1 MWLERGDPVFTDI
14 FVRSLRER
22 RTSLQLLPFNQSPRL
37 SSFVRGRWMGAPRSS
52 LFCFFFTLFIMA
64 KIVLR
69 KLKIGKIGNPI
80 GRNVSVEFVLSC
92 GSQPFKGKIERI

>member
-22 RTSLQLLPFNQSPRL
+22 RNSLRLLPLKQSSGL
-37 SSFVRGRWMGAPRSS
+37 SSFVRGRWMGVPRLS

-64 KIVLR
+64 LFICVHVGSL
-69 KLKIGKIGNPI
+69 LI
-80 GRNVSVEFVLSC
+80 RN
-92 GSQPFKGKIERI
+92 I